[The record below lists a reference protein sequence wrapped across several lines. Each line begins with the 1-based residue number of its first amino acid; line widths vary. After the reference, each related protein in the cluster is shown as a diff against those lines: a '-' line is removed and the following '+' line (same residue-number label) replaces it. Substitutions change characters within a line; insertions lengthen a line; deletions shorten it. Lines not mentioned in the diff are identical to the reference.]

1 MALLMLIQV
10 VLLSFK
16 PYKGVSSNICHVSI
30 LSFIKCFK
38 PYKGVSSNMQNAE
51 HIYIDKRFKPYK
63 GVSSNTELNAL
74 EDYYFVFQTL

>member
-1 MALLMLIQV
+1 MLNFGHLQQK
-10 VLLSFK
+10 SFK

-63 GVSSNTELNAL
+63 GVSSNLVNNAVSL
-74 EDYYFVFQTL
+74 VLSEFQTL